1 MGRKIAAQFLLLVLL
16 LAALYGQQE
25 TFAQEDRQET
35 YEESQETY
43 EDGKQTYE
51 EREETDSGDEGEEQH
66 EQPKGDREQSG
77 EGGENPGEEQTDQP
91 QKGEDGDGQKE
102 DPPVPY
108 EITYGE
114 PDGEDQYYTVKPQV
128 TILHQ
133 GETGE
138 TVYSL
143 ENASGVSAGGRISQ
157 PDGQAVVEP
166 EAFGEGENHLRV
178 WIEYTPPGEELRI
191 LYEKEFLF
199 KIDTCPPALDMWVE
213 GGEDWHQYQANVRY
227 KTRESSDGSGIKY
240 IVCYINGQ
248 QQERT
253 EKSEGAFS
261 VRQASRGGQGIPV
274 AVAAVDQAGN
284 RTYRESQVYV
294 DDAPPAVEIRG
305 VQDYMITS
313 RDVQAL
319 FEASDDN
326 GLASCSVHTIWIS
339 PEGASTVLEEGEWR
353 DENGSSKLSQIFSQ
367 DGIYRMR
374 IRAVDRAGFQSETET
389 QVIVDKQNPVI
400 AYVDEID
407 GTWVKEF
414 CWDRPVSE
422 IFTDFTSYTYRLTLD
437 GVPYLPGQTVKK
449 EGRRI
454 LEAEAV
460 DAAGNRSRAAAE
472 FVIDHTPPKIVFE
485 GVENGVAYEE
495 RRTCTVRLGNSADWI
510 KEIRVNGERQSLAPG
525 TDEYTCTFEEYQ
537 VHSIRVTAV
546 DKAGNEKK
554 DSVVFQV
561 VPRQSLAGRLLSP
574 VRQSLGLEKDG
585 FKQHED
591 GTGAAVEGR
600 EEESGAMPAVTVA
613 VLLLIFLVLL
623 LPGFALYR
631 RIAKRKGV

>member
-1 MGRKIAAQFLLLVLL
+1 M
-16 LAALYGQQE
+16 
-25 TFAQEDRQET
+25 
-35 YEESQETY
+35 
-43 EDGKQTYE
+43 
-51 EREETDSGDEGEEQH
+51 
-66 EQPKGDREQSG
+66 
-77 EGGENPGEEQTDQP
+77 
-91 QKGEDGDGQKE
+91 
-102 DPPVPY
+102 
-108 EITYGE
+108 
-114 PDGEDQYYTVKPQV
+114 
-128 TILHQ
+128 
-133 GETGE
+133 
-138 TVYSL
+138 
-143 ENASGVSAGGRISQ
+143 
-157 PDGQAVVEP
+157 
-166 EAFGEGENHLRV
+166 
-178 WIEYTPPGEELRI
+178 
-191 LYEKEFLF
+191 
-199 KIDTCPPALDMWVE
+199 
-213 GGEDWHQYQANVRY
+213 
-227 KTRESSDGSGIKY
+227 
-240 IVCYINGQ
+240 
-248 QQERT
+248 
-253 EKSEGAFS
+253 
-261 VRQASRGGQGIPV
+261 
-274 AVAAVDQAGN
+274 
-284 RTYRESQVYV
+284 
-294 DDAPPAVEIRG
+294 
-305 VQDYMITS
+305 
-313 RDVQAL
+313 
-319 FEASDDN
+319 
-326 GLASCSVHTIWIS
+326 
-339 PEGASTVLEEGEWR
+339 
-353 DENGSSKLSQIFSQ
+353 
-367 DGIYRMR
+367 
-374 IRAVDRAGFQSETET
+374 
-389 QVIVDKQNPVI
+389 DKQNPVI